1 LSFTNIDPAKLKT
14 LSNDKILQIEDGS
27 VNKLEPSDD
36 NLNKQLSNESK
47 ELEQQLKDN
56 ATKNDHTRDQKWK
69 DHFSFAFIFAFWIL
83 WFLFIVMCISLIWHW
98 ITPVKWQWLSAD
110 QLDKIKVI
118 ILAALASKAISNKV
132 DKT

>member
-1 LSFTNIDPAKLKT
+1 MSFIDPTKLKT
-14 LSNDKILQIEDGS
+14 VSNDRILQIEDS
-27 VNKLEPSDD
+27 FASKLEHSDES
-36 NLNKQLSNESK
+36 LNKQLNSESQ

-83 WFLFIVMCISLIWHW
+83 WFLFIIMCISLIWHW
-98 ITPVKWQWLSAD
+98 ITPTKWQWLTID

-118 ILAALASKAISNKV
+118 ILAALASKAISNKIE
-132 DKT
+132 KT